1 MRDANEEALNKH
13 MDEVE
18 AAEKATEDFLEA
30 IADELEI
37 ISDAVYNIKQTAK
50 NYEGFD
56 MDDII
61 EEAIGEQIQ
70 WMKQ

>member
-1 MRDANEEALNKH
+1 MRDCNEEALNKY

-30 IADELEI
+30 IADELEV

-50 NYEGFD
+50 NNEGFD
-56 MDDII
+56 MSETID
-61 EEAIGEQIQ
+61 EAIKEQL
-70 WMKQ
+70 